1 MLNKSTALQTI
12 PPATIFDR
20 GWRFLMN
27 HLIQDVPESLALCE
41 FDCRHPDCTPEQ
53 WASCERR
60 LRAVQRAQENPRRAA

>member
-1 MLNKSTALQTI
+1 MSDKSTALQTI

-41 FDCRHPDCTPEQ
+41 FDCRRTDCTPEQ

-60 LRAVQRAQENPRRAA
+60 LRAVQQAGDIPRCAA